1 MNIKN
6 VYILDDRAIL
16 YVNGEDAKEFLQNLI
31 SNNIDKVSDTNSCFT
46 SLLSP
51 QGKFLYEFI
60 IIKHKS
66 GFIIDCEKPQAD
78 GLFKQLSIYKLRSKV
93 EILNLSNEFVVAA
106 FSHEKFLTF
115 DEAQDVPG
123 FTLKYREDP
132 IFLDPRNK
140 QLGARLIINL
150 EKLYLSLKKLE
161 LQDSKLHDY
170 YSYCHKL
177 GIVPKDLNK
186 LQNKLF
192 GIECNYE
199 ELNGIDFKKGCYVG
213 QENTARIK
221 LKNKLSK
228 RLLPINSVQGELTEG
243 ESIYH
248 KEKEIGKV
256 LIEKDY
262 PFALIKFQDVNLSE
276 NIDFNTKDASIK
288 IEKPDWIKTN

>member
-16 YVNGEDAKEFLQNLI
+16 YLNGEDAKEFLQNLI
-31 SNNIDKVSDTNSCFT
+31 SNDINKVSGNNSCFT

-60 IIKHKS
+60 IIKYKS
-66 GFIIDCEKPQAD
+66 GYLIDCEKSQVD

-93 EILNLSNEFVVAA
+93 EVLNLSNEFVVAA
-106 FSHEKFLTF
+106 FSHEKFLNF
-115 DEAQDVPG
+115 DEAQDIAG

-132 IFLDPRNK
+132 ILLDPRNK
-140 QLGARLIINL
+140 LMGARLIINL

-161 LQDSKLHDY
+161 LHDSNIKDY
-170 YSYCHKL
+170 YSFSHKL
-177 GIVPKDLNK
+177 GIVPKDFNK

-228 RLLPINSVQGELTEG
+228 RLLPINIIKGELIEG
-243 ESIYH
+243 ENIYYN
-248 KEKEIGKV
+248 ENEVGKV
-256 LIEKDY
+256 LIETDY
-262 PFALIKFQDVNLSE
+262 PFALIKYLDE
-276 NIDFNTKDASIK
+276 NFNEKSGFNTKNALIDIK
-288 IEKPDWIKTN
+288 KPDWIRS